1 MNFQKKKKLN
11 VPANLEKFLIEL
23 TVEILI
29 HNPSDLNEFGYQYF
43 KAIYEKKLPDFAS
56 KSSNDLAEKSKQS
69 LDDLQVDTQR
79 SDESDDELQELDWFD
94 NKKSQS
100 RRCSVFN
107 KAYDPVDE
115 VAHSEANSLPGDV
128 SSEILENSYSEE
140 ANVMKSS
147 VQKTRLKDVLR
158 SIVIFKYLYD
168 DELDEIVEAM
178 FMRSTVADETI
189 IREGDDGYYFYVIFD
204 GIYEIFLQSQ
214 VGDELEVNAY
224 GKKYSEY
231 RNEGFFGELSLLY
244 DQVRNHLFYSNSV
257 MPGE

>member
-1 MNFQKKKKLN
+1 MRLYNLEFEENKQKRNRTMNFQKKKKLN

-147 VQKTRLKDVLR
+147 GQKTRLKDVLR

-178 FMRSTVADETI
+178 
-189 IREGDDGYYFYVIFD
+189 
-204 GIYEIFLQSQ
+204 QSQ

-244 DQVRNHLFYSNSV
+244 DQVRNNLFYNNTV
-257 MPGE
+257 MPCE